1 MRFLLLFLLS
11 LEILWFVSPASAQL
25 TSGISR
31 PEITEGARSVGYRA
45 AYDPDQNG
53 LAQRIHM
60 EHALTGS
67 IAVRGVIQARKTD
80 SRATDFGYVQ
90 GELRW
95 QATPDAARWASGV
108 RLDVRLRDRD
118 RPGQI
123 ALHWL
128 NQIQLT
134 DEMRAR
140 FSAIASMQTGSGRES
155 GTFLQTRGELSRRLE
170 GGVDIGAE
178 VYNIYGRASDL
189 LPVSQQSHLAGPFV
203 SLPLTTSL
211 TLRTSALVGLT
222 SGSADATFRVFLTH
236 GF

>member
-1 MRFLLLFLLS
+1 MRFLLPFLLGFAT
-11 LEILWFVSPASAQL
+11 LWLSSPASAQL
-25 TSGISR
+25 TSGISG

-53 LAQRIHM
+53 LAQRVHVD
-60 EHALTGS
+60 HALTGS
-67 IAVRGVIQARKTD
+67 FAVRGVIQARKTEA
-80 SRATDFGYVQ
+80 RTVDFDYVQ

-95 QATPDAARWASGV
+95 QATPDGARWASGL
-108 RLDVRLRDRD
+108 RLDVRLRDRG

-128 NQIQLT
+128 NQVQLT
-134 DEMRAR
+134 DEVRAR
-140 FSAIASMQTGSGRES
+140 VSTIASMQTGSGRES

-178 VYNIYGRASDL
+178 IYNTYGRASDL
-189 LPVSQQSHLAGPFV
+189 LPLSEQSHLAGPFV
-203 SLPLTTSL
+203 SLPLTPSL

-222 SGSADATFRVFLTH
+222 SGSADATFRVFLTQ